1 MMAATGKTRLDLGGL
16 SQDSAHAHRPEQP
29 YIKPKLISYGD
40 IREVTKAVG
49 GVVGKNDGGSGKDK
63 TG

>member
-1 MMAATGKTRLDLGGL
+1 MTSDPSIKTNH
-16 SQDSAHAHRPEQP
+16 SEPSKKP
-29 YIKPKLISYGD
+29 YTEPKLVQYGN
-40 IREVTKAVG
+40 IREITKAVG